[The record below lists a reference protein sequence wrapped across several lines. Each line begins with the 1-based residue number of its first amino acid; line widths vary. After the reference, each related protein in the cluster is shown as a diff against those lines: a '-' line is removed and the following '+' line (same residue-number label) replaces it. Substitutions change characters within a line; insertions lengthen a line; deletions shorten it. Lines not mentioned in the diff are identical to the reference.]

1 MICILLELKSEPL
14 LWPFMIDF
22 LFFLFFLK
30 LKPTFNPISL
40 NVKFDPPQFLPYDI
54 IFTNYIT
61 SIF

>member
-14 LWPFMIDF
+14 LWPFMIDSSS
-22 LFFLFFLK
+22 FFFFK
-30 LKPTFNPISL
+30 LKPTINPISL
-40 NVKFDPPQFLPYDI
+40 NVKFDPPQFFPYDI